1 MLKNLLAT
9 TAVSALLITGALAQ
23 SNTSEPEKA
32 PATEQM
38 SPDQAPA
45 EQMSPDQA
53 PAEKMEAPAAT
64 DEKPAGDT
72 AAAAPMDQ
80 ETFLTEQTE
89 DQIQASRYIGQ
100 TVYNR
105 QDEAVGDI
113 NDLIFTKDGGVDA
126 AVIGVGGFLGIG
138 EKQVA
143 TAFDAIEVET
153 APDGEIRLVIDGT
166 KEQLEAAPEFVS
178 LSEQR
183 AAAEAAAQQQEMKE
197 QQSGTMAPTTTAPA
211 GGASGDAAQPQ

>member
-1 MLKNLLAT
+1 MLKKLLAT
-9 TAVSALLITGALAQ
+9 TAVSALLVTGALAQ
-23 SNTSEPEKA
+23 SNTSETENMPS
-32 PATEQM
+32 TEQT
-38 SPDQAPA
+38 
-45 EQMSPDQA
+45 SPDQA
-53 PAEKMEAPAAT
+53 PAEKMEAQPAEEAPAADEQQT
-64 DEKPAGDT
+64 DEA

-80 ETFLTEQTE
+80 KAFLTEQTD

-105 QDEAVGDI
+105 QEEAVGDI

-143 TAFDAIEVET
+143 MAFDAIEVQTVEG
-153 APDGEIRLVIDGT
+153 DEYRLIVDGT

-178 LSEQR
+178 LAEQQSQ
-183 AAAEAAAQQQEMKE
+183 AEAPAQQQEMQQ
-197 QQSGTMAPTTTAPA
+197 QQSGTLAPTNDNTV
-211 GGASGDAAQPQ
+211 GGVSGDTTQSQ